1 MSAPIPA
8 APTSADEFS
17 KRLQSM
23 LGGKGSAAHLVDAK
37 PTPSPA
43 SLSPAPMTPAG
54 PAPQPPDQEQRPDA
68 DPVGTGDHVVK
79 SGQCVASIAR
89 DSGHFWQTIWDDPN
103 NAEIKS
109 VRRQPNV
116 LLPGDR
122 LFVPPIRRKDEPG
135 ATEMRHRF
143 VRRGEPSHLKLRV
156 MDEDVPRGNQPYK
169 LVVDEKQTITGF
181 TDTDGKLDVPIPG
194 NARKGV
200 LEVGEAPDLYR
211 AVLNLGGLDPV
222 SNWRGVQA
230 RLKNMGFE
238 CEETGEKD
246 EQTMDALNEFR
257 AANGLPRADEI
268 DDATRSELERKH
280 GS

>member
-8 APTSADEFS
+8 APKSADEFS

-23 LGGKGSAAHLVDAK
+23 LGGKGSAAHLVDAIPK
-37 PTPSPA
+37 PSPVTA
-43 SLSPAPMTPAG
+43 WPAPGVPAS
-54 PAPQPPDQEQRPDA
+54 AARQPPGADQRPDA
-68 DPVGTGDHVVK
+68 APVGTGDHVVK
-79 SGQCVASIAR
+79 SGECVASIAR
-89 DSGHFWQTIWDDPN
+89 DTGHFWQTIWDDVN

-169 LVVDEKQTITGF
+169 LVIDEKQTITGF
-181 TDTDGKLDVPIPG
+181 TDPDGKLDIPIPG
-194 NARKGV
+194 NARKGL

-222 SNWRGVQA
+222 SSWRGVQA
-230 RLKNMGFE
+230 RLKNMGYE
-238 CEETGEKD
+238 CQETGEKD
-246 EQTMDALNEFR
+246 EQTLDALNEFR
-257 AANGLPRADEI
+257 AASGLTRADDM
-268 DDATRSELERKH
+268 DDATRTEIERKH